1 MQIKNGL
8 VFCDDFTLREEEVYA
23 EGDRIAECADG
34 EIIDASGCIVA
45 PGFIEC
51 HIHGALL
58 HDFCEGTQE
67 ANKTISAYLA
77 SAGITSYLGTTMAMP
92 PEALRGI
99 VKSAADFM
107 DTPLSGCAV
116 MRGINLEG
124 PFISK
129 EKKGAM
135 QEKFISAPN
144 IELLEELSSISGNR
158 IVFVDVAPELD
169 GCMNFIRQASKS
181 HVVSLA
187 HTNAD
192 YDTAKE
198 AFLAG
203 ATHVTH
209 LYNAMSPFSHR
220 EPGVI
225 GAAMDHAEH
234 VELICDG
241 VHSHPASV
249 RAAFRM
255 FCDDRICMI
264 SDAIM
269 ACGIPDGEYELGGQ
283 KVILKNGLVTLG
295 NGTIAGSAAPLSEGF
310 RRAVK
315 LFDIP
320 LVSALKAVT
329 INPARAIGME
339 NEIGSITPGKRA
351 DFTILDAETLKVRHC
366 IIGGKIVF

>member
-1 MQIKNGL
+1 MKIINGT
-8 VFCDDFTLREEEVYA
+8 VFCDDYSLRQADVYA
-23 EGDRIAECADG
+23 EGDRIVPWAEG
-34 EIIDASGCIVA
+34 ECIDAEGCIVA

-67 ANKTISAYLA
+67 ANKAISAYLA
-77 SAGITSYLGTTMAMP
+77 SAGITSYLCTTMAMP
-92 PEALRGI
+92 PDVLRGI
-99 VKSAADFM
+99 AKSASHFM
-107 DTPLSGCAV
+107 DSPLPKHAV

-135 QEKFISAPN
+135 QEKFLMEPN
-144 IELLEELSSISGNR
+144 IELLRELNEISGGR
-158 IVFVDVAPELD
+158 IVFADVAPELPGGID
-169 GCMNFIRQASKS
+169 FIKKAAEN

-187 HTNAD
+187 HTAAD

-209 LYNAMSPFSHR
+209 LYNAMSSFSHR

-225 GAAMDHAEH
+225 GAAMDYAKQ

-249 RAAFRM
+249 RAAFRL
-255 FCDDRICMI
+255 FGDDRICMI

-283 KVILKNGLVTLG
+283 KVTLKNGLVTLG

-320 LVSALKAVT
+320 LLSALKAVT
-329 INPARAIGME
+329 VNPARAIGME
-339 NEIGSITPGKRA
+339 SEIGSITVGKRA
-351 DFTILDAETLKVRHC
+351 DFTILDADTLKVRHC
-366 IIGGKIVF
+366 IIGGEVVF